1 LTTSGWTDA
10 EVAETMSGER
20 TEPAVQV
27 EEIQLGAAGGEAGTS
42 RAAVV
47 LTLSRPDRL
56 NAIDWEML
64 RQLDATIDDLFHQ
77 SDLCCVLLTGAGRA
91 FSAGGDLDSYVE
103 LQRDPVAFPR
113 FVADIHR
120 VFGRLRDLPVP
131 VVALVNGVTAAGGLE
146 LVLNC
151 DFALVARSARI
162 GDGHLNFGQMGGG
175 GVLTLLPRVVGLQR
189 ASELIFSGRFL
200 SADEAVEW
208 GLAVRSVEDAGL
220 RESGLDF
227 ARQVALKSPLA
238 VANAKEVLQGLW
250 AANGDLTSGLR
261 YERERNAYY
270 CLTSEDAPEG
280 LQAFREKR
288 DPRFHGR

>member
-1 LTTSGWTDA
+1 VTVTR
-10 EVAETMSGER
+10 SGER
-20 TEPAVQV
+20 GEPAIEIEETELGV
-27 EEIQLGAAGGEAGTS
+27 EGGEPGTS
-42 RAAVV
+42 RVAVV

-64 RQLDATIDDLFHQ
+64 RELDAVLEGFAQ
-77 SDLCCVLLTGAGRA
+77 RSDLCCLLLTGAGRA
-91 FSAGGDLDSYVE
+91 FSAGGDLESYVK

-146 LVLNC
+146 LLLNC
-151 DFALVARSARI
+151 DFALVAHSARI
-162 GDGHLNFGQMGGG
+162 ADGHLNFGQMGGG

-208 GLAVRSVEDAGL
+208 GLAVRSVEDAEL
-220 RESGLDF
+220 LESGLVF
-227 ARQVALKSPLA
+227 ARQVALKSPLS
-238 VANAKEVLQGLW
+238 VANAKSVLQGLW
-250 AANGDLTSGLR
+250 AANGDMASGLR
-261 YERERNAYY
+261 FERERNAYY

-288 DPRFHGR
+288 PPRFLGR

>member
-1 LTTSGWTDA
+1 VTVTS
-10 EVAETMSGER
+10 SGER
-20 TEPAVQV
+20 AEPAVQV
-27 EEIQLGAAGGEAGTS
+27 EEIQLGTPGGEAGAS
-42 RAAVV
+42 RVAVV
-47 LTLSRPDRL
+47 LTLSRPERL
-56 NAIDWEML
+56 NAIDWEMVRL
-64 RQLDATIDDLFHQ
+64 LDAAIDDLSRR
-77 SDLCCVLLTGAGRA
+77 SDLCCALLTGAGRA

-146 LVLNC
+146 LLLNC
-151 DFALVARSARI
+151 DFALVAHSARI

-208 GLAVRSVEDAGL
+208 GLAVRSVEDSSL

-250 AANGDLTSGLR
+250 AANGDVTSGLR
-261 YERERNAYY
+261 FERERNAYY

-288 DPRFHGR
+288 QPRFHGR

>member
-1 LTTSGWTDA
+1 
-10 EVAETMSGER
+10 V
-20 TEPAVQV
+20 V
-27 EEIQLGAAGGEAGTS
+27 EEIELGVDGGEAGTS
-42 RAAVV
+42 RIAVV

-64 RQLDATIDDLFHQ
+64 RQLDAVIASL
-77 SDLCCVLLTGAGRA
+77 SERGDLCCVLVTGAGRA
-91 FSAGGDLDSYVE
+91 FSAGGDLDSYIA

-146 LVLNC
+146 LLLNC
-151 DFALVARSARI
+151 DVTMVARSARI

-175 GVLTLLPRVVGLQR
+175 GVLTILPRVIGLQR

-208 GLAVRSVEDAGL
+208 GLAVRSVEDSEL
-220 RESGLDF
+220 RESGLAF
-227 ARQVALKSPLA
+227 ARQVALKSPLS
-238 VANAKEVLQGLW
+238 VANAKSVLQGLW

-261 YERERNAYY
+261 FERERNAYY

-288 DPRFHGR
+288 PPRFLGR